1 MDKSIQLSYS
11 SLKAFIK
18 SPAHFLAYK
27 KKDFIE
33 SASMR
38 LGTAVHS
45 ALLEPEKFKEIYAV
59 TDLRKNTKAYKELA
73 SKNPDKIYLN
83 KSDWGSIESI
93 KRRFNQNREAC
104 DLIQLC
110 NERET
115 EVKGKIQG
123 VPFRGFVD
131 AMSSQGVIIDL
142 KTTQD
147 ASEEGFSKSVYNFSY
162 HLQAAIYKEL
172 TGAKEFYII
181 AIENTSPHNICIYQ
195 LSQDALDS
203 GYAMMHKGIDSFKN
217 WDGEETGYVNSGIL
231 NLPRWAK

>member
-1 MDKSIQLSYS
+1 MIDRTQLSYS
-11 SLKAFIK
+11 SLKSFIK

-27 KKDFIE
+27 RRDFVE

-45 ALLEPEKFKEIYAV
+45 ALLEPEEFAKIYDV
-59 TDLRKNTKAYKELA
+59 TDLRKNTKAYKEMVAL
-73 SKNPDKIYLN
+73 NPKKIYLN
-83 KSDWGSIESI
+83 NSDWRSIQEI
-93 KRRFNQNREAC
+93 KRRFAQNREATELLDFC
-104 DLIQLC
+104 SK
-110 NERET
+110 RET
-115 EVKGKIQG
+115 EVKREIQG

-131 AMSSQGVIIDL
+131 AMSKDVIVDI

-147 ASEEGFSKSVYNFSY
+147 ASAEGFSKSVYNFSY

-181 AIENTSPHNICIYQ
+181 AIENVAPHNICIYR

-203 GYAMMHKGIDSFKN
+203 GYSMMSKGIDSFKN
-217 WDGEETGYVNSGIL
+217 WNGEETGYVNDGIL

>member
-1 MDKSIQLSYS
+1 MIDRTQLSYS
-11 SLKAFIK
+11 SLKSFIK
-18 SPAHFLAYK
+18 SPAHFLSYK
-27 KKDFIE
+27 RRDFVE

-45 ALLEPEKFKEIYAV
+45 ALLEPEEFEKIYDV
-59 TDLRKNTKAYKELA
+59 TDLRKNTKAYKEML
-73 SKNPDKIYLN
+73 SNNPKKIYLN
-83 KSDWGSIESI
+83 NSDWRSIQEI
-93 KRRFNQNREAC
+93 KRRFEQNREATELL
-104 DLIQLC
+104 DLC
-110 NERET
+110 SKRET
-115 EVKGKIQG
+115 EVKADIQG

-131 AMSSQGVIIDL
+131 AMSKDVIIDL

-147 ASEEGFSKSVYNFSY
+147 ASEEGFSRSVYNFSY

-181 AIENTSPHNICIYQ
+181 AIENTAPHNICIYQ

-203 GYAMMHKGIDSFKN
+203 GYAMMSKGIQSFKD

>member
-1 MDKSIQLSYS
+1 MKHKTQLSYS
-11 SLKAFIK
+11 SLKSFIK

-27 KKDFIE
+27 RMDFVE

-45 ALLEPEKFKEIYAV
+45 ALLEPKEFKNIYDV
-59 TDLRKNTKAYKELA
+59 TDLRKNTKAYKQLLA
-73 SKNPDKIYLN
+73 ENPDTEYLN
-83 KSDWGSIESI
+83 NSDWRSIQEI
-93 KRRFNQNREAC
+93 KRRFEQNREATE
-104 DLIQLC
+104 LLELC
-110 NERET
+110 NKRET
-115 EVKGKIQG
+115 EVKADIQG

-131 AMSSQGVIIDL
+131 AMSKDTIIDL

-147 ASEEGFSKSVYNFSY
+147 ATAEGFSRSVYNFSY

-172 TGAKEFYII
+172 TGASEFYII

-203 GYAMMHKGIDSFKN
+203 GYAMMTKGIQSFKDG
-217 WDGEETGYVNSGIL
+217 DGEEIGYVNSGIID
-231 NLPRWAK
+231 LPRWAK